1 MFGHGKQGV
10 YDGAVQLKDV
20 LDLPVGGIVVLSHFS
35 GHLYTFLGPELAR
48 IPDIM
53 KLHAERTDC
62 RVHLLVRDEHLF
74 MKPVCDLAVC
84 FEFSC
89 QQLEIMMDCSPFS
102 MMRSYSLETIS
113 APIAVSSTS
122 VKPSFFS
129 PSAMS

>member
-1 MFGHGKQGV
+1 MVPKARIGPFLCFYGLEDSIRSMFGHGKQGV
-10 YDGAVQLKDV
+10 DDGAVQLKDV

-74 MKPVCDLAVC
+74 MKPVCDLAVWR
-84 FEFSC
+84 
-89 QQLEIMMDCSPFS
+89 M
-102 MMRSYSLETIS
+102 T
-113 APIAVSSTS
+113 
-122 VKPSFFS
+122 PS
-129 PSAMS
+129 